1 MPGKEIHTESVRM
14 EILPMRERQTR
25 KAFPN
30 MRKTLIAAN
39 WKMYKTPDE
48 AVAFTKAFLPL
59 IAGNKHA
66 EIVLCPSPTVLSTVV
81 DAARKS
87 PIHVGAQTM
96 HWLDQGAYTGETSPL
111 MLKAIGV
118 THVLIGHS
126 ERRQYFNETDE
137 SVNLKLKS
145 ALAHGLIPI
154 VCVGEQ
160 LAEREAN
167 QTTEVLERQTS
178 IALEGIDPAT
188 AQSLVIAYEPVWAIG
203 TGRTATPEIAADA
216 HKIIRAQIA
225 KSLSPALAASTRI
238 LYGGSV
244 KPDNTTSLCCLEDI
258 DGALV
263 GGASLDAASFAQIV
277 INSAA

>member
-1 MPGKEIHTESVRM
+1 MPTN
-14 EILPMRERQTR
+14 PR
-25 KAFPN
+25 K
-30 MRKTLIAAN
+30 KLIAAN

-48 AVAFTKAFLPL
+48 AVAFIKAFLPL
-59 IAGNKHA
+59 VAPHSHA
-66 EIVLCPSPTVLSTVV
+66 EVVLCASPTLLPAVV
-81 DAARKS
+81 DAARNH
-87 PIHVGAQTM
+87 PIRVAAQDM

-111 MLKAIGV
+111 MLMALGV

-154 VCVGEQ
+154 VCVGEL

-167 QTTEVLERQTS
+167 QTAEVLERQTS
-178 IALEGIDPAT
+178 IALSGIDPA
-188 AQSLVIAYEPVWAIG
+188 AAAPLVIAYEPVWAIG
-203 TGRTATPEIAADA
+203 TGRTATPEIANEA
-216 HKIIRAQIA
+216 HNIIRAQIA

-244 KPDNTTSLCCLEDI
+244 KPDNTATLCACRDI

-263 GGASLDAASFAQIV
+263 GGASLDPVSFAKIV
-277 INSAA
+277 ANSAA

>member
-1 MPGKEIHTESVRM
+1 
-14 EILPMRERQTR
+14 
-25 KAFPN
+25 

-48 AVAFTKAFLPL
+48 AVAFIKAFIPL
-59 IAGNKHA
+59 VAPHKHA
-66 EIVLCPSPTVLSTVV
+66 EIVVCASPTLLPTVV
-81 DAARKS
+81 NAARNN
-87 PIHVGAQTM
+87 PIHISAQDM
-96 HWLDQGAYTGETSPL
+96 HWLEQGAYTGETSPL
-111 MLKAIGV
+111 MLKALGI
-118 THVLIGHS
+118 THILIGHS

-145 ALAHGLIPI
+145 ALKHGLVPI

-167 QTTEVLERQTS
+167 QTREVLERQTS
-178 IALEGIDPAT
+178 IALSGIDPAS
-188 AQSLVIAYEPVWAIG
+188 AHSLVIAYEPVWAIG
-203 TGRTATPEIAADA
+203 TGRTATPAIADDA

-244 KPDNTTSLCCLEDI
+244 KPDNTASLCCLEDI

-263 GGASLDAASFAQIV
+263 GGASLDPTSFAAIV
-277 INSAA
+277 ANSAA

>member
-1 MPGKEIHTESVRM
+1 
-14 EILPMRERQTR
+14 
-25 KAFPN
+25 
-30 MRKTLIAAN
+30 MRKPLIAAN

-48 AVAFTKAFLPL
+48 AVAFTRAFIPL
-59 IAGNKHA
+59 VAHHRHA
-66 EIVLCPSPTVLSTVV
+66 EIVLCPSPTLLPTVV
-81 DAARKS
+81 EASRNTK
-87 PIHVGAQTM
+87 IHVGAQNM

-137 SVNLKLKS
+137 SVNLKLKA

-178 IALEGIDPAT
+178 VALSGIDPAS
-188 AQSLVIAYEPVWAIG
+188 AHPLVIAYEPVWAIG
-203 TGRTATPEIAADA
+203 TGRTATPEMAADA
-216 HKIIRAQIA
+216 HKVIRAQIA

-244 KPDNTTSLCCLEDI
+244 KPDNTASLCCLEDI

-263 GGASLDAASFAQIV
+263 GGASLEPASFAQIV
-277 INSAA
+277 ANSAA